1 VGLRG
6 WVRQQLSGIGVS
18 GINERIDLVEPLDTP
33 ISVPRRVGLE
43 LQPLVQPWSIARL
56 TSLLSEAA
64 NQPSESTLKA
74 ARVARHRLSSFWISA
89 PVDHLRQLYEGD
101 LGSLQQLFLESSL
114 FSQDLAQDEQSWVNH
129 LFKLLDDPCEH
140 SRVNN
145 LQLALIPYIKP
156 GQLSIQ
162 NPLETIPDWLLP
174 DYIKYC
180 DPDLASE
187 LNQPAG
193 LLTPSRESFPPLTTR
208 RGDQAMAW
216 FRDEEVIQ
224 QMLSLIESYQQGS
237 ESQELLGELAG
248 LRIVLAQLWLDVDPS
263 QLETLIHTST
273 GDITKSII
281 KSGFGRILSDEQD
294 QLVRNQLVD
303 RARDFNQPNAPGIIL
318 AMLMFYPRE
327 LVGFKSTDG
336 LPDWFVSLLVEILG

>member
-180 DPDLASE
+180 SPELASD
-187 LNQPAG
+187 LKKPAG
-193 LLTPSRESFPPLTTR
+193 LLNPSVEKMTPLATR
-208 RGDQAMAW
+208 RGEEAMEW
-216 FRDEEVIQ
+216 FRDEETLQ
-224 QMLSLIESYQQGS
+224 YMNTLIERYR
-237 ESQELLGELAG
+237 EDTASQEVVEELSG
-248 LRIVLAQLWLDVDPS
+248 LRSVLAQLWLDVEPN
-263 QLETLIHTST
+263 QLQTLTNTSV
-273 GDITKSII
+273 GQISKSLI
-281 KSGFGRILSDEQD
+281 KAGLGRSLSDEQD
-294 QLVRNQLVD
+294 QLARQQLVD
-303 RARDFNQPNAPGIIL
+303 RSRDLSQPNAPGVIL
-318 AMLMFYPRE
+318 AMLMFYPPER
-327 LVGFKSTDG
+327 VSFKSTTG
-336 LPDWFVSLLVEILG
+336 LPEWFVDVLNEL